1 MTRFLITY
9 HGMPYPQP
17 DVISASRTALRKWAE
32 NFLGTALVDF
42 GAPLLLGGQIAAS
55 EPVDAVEIDGYSIIE
70 ARSLADAR
78 ALLSDHPY
86 ISLGGTIQIN
96 ECLELEG

>member
-9 HGMPYPQP
+9 HGMPYPEA
-17 DVISASRTALRKWAE
+17 DTIRASRAALREWADRS
-32 NFLGTALVDF
+32 LGAALVDF
-42 GAPLLLGGQIAAS
+42 GTPLLLGGQIARG
-55 EPVDAVEIDGYSIIE
+55 EPVDAVDIDGYSIIE

-86 ISLGGTIQIN
+86 IARGGTIQIN
-96 ECLELEG
+96 ECLDL

>member
-17 DVISASRTALRKWAE
+17 EIIAASRAALRKWTD
-32 NFLGTALVDF
+32 NSLGVALIDF
-42 GAPLLLGGQIAAS
+42 GAPLLLGGQIS
-55 EPVDAVEIDGYSIIE
+55 KGQPVDAVEIDGYTIIE

-78 ALLSDHPY
+78 TLLSDHPY
-86 ISLGGTIQIN
+86 IASGGTIQIN
-96 ECLELEG
+96 ECLEL